1 MPTAPLALRS
11 TAGTILTLLIAF
23 AASLGIAG
31 AIAFFALNTMPCEWF
46 GSSFEG
52 GCGYGAMFASIAG
65 GLLLSVVL
73 FLGFVVVYFKRRQR
87 GAPAVALSAQEL
99 ADAPRLLAWWRA
111 VFALMLVFQVLPPLS
126 HLMGVSYSWWL
137 DSVLWWLGTLLLLV
151 NAVMVYL
158 VAKLYNQQPAVL
170 ALASVLVGAIGA
182 AGVFIFLHTAGARR
196 PASTVRG

>member
-1 MPTAPLALRS
+1 MTTAPLALRS
-11 TAGTILTLLIAF
+11 AAGTILTLLLAF
-23 AASLGIAG
+23 VASAGIA
-31 AIAFFALNTMPCEWF
+31 AAVAYFALSVMPCEWF

-65 GLLLSVVL
+65 GLALSVVL

-87 GAPAVALSAQEL
+87 SGPALALSEQEL
-99 ADAPRLLAWWRA
+99 ADAPRLLAWWRV

-126 HLMGVSYSWWL
+126 HLMGANYSAWL
-137 DSVLWWLGTLLLLV
+137 DSILWWLGTLLLLV

-158 VAKLYNQQPAVL
+158 VARLYNQQPAVL

-182 AGVFIFLHTAGARR
+182 AGVFLFLHTAGARK
-196 PASTVRG
+196 PASTVQG

>member
-11 TAGTILTLLIAF
+11 AAGTILTLLIAF

-31 AIAFFALNTMPCEWF
+31 AIAYFALDNMPCEWF

-52 GCGYGAMFASIAG
+52 GCGYGAVFASIAG

-87 GAPAVALSAQEL
+87 SAPVVALSEQEL
-99 ADAPRLLAWWRA
+99 ADAPRLLGWWRP
-111 VFALMLVFQVLPPLS
+111 VFTLMLAAHV
-126 HLMGVSYSWWL
+126 
-137 DSVLWWLGTLLLLV
+137 LLLLV
-151 NAVMVYL
+151 QWNGYSSSLASILWWLAMLLLLANAVMVYL
-158 VAKLYNQQPAVL
+158 VARLYNQQPAVL

-182 AGVFIFLHTAGARR
+182 VGVFVFLHTAGARK
-196 PASTVRG
+196 PASTVQA

>member
-1 MPTAPLALRS
+1 MTTAPLALRS
-11 TAGTILTLLIAF
+11 AAGTILTLLLAF
-23 AASLGIAG
+23 AASLGIA
-31 AIAFFALNTMPCEWF
+31 AAVAYFALSVMPCEWF

-52 GCGYGAMFASIAG
+52 ACGYGAMFASIAG

-73 FLGFVVVYFKRRQR
+73 FLGFVLVYFRRRQR
-87 GAPAVALSAQEL
+87 SASAPALSEQEL
-99 ADAPRLLAWWRA
+99 ADAPRLLGWWRV

-126 HLMGVSYSWWL
+126 HLMGANYSAWL
-137 DSVLWWLGTLLLLV
+137 DSILWWLGTLLLLV

-182 AGVFIFLHTAGARR
+182 AGVFVFLHTAGARK
-196 PASTVRG
+196 PASTVQG

>member
-11 TAGTILTLLIAF
+11 AAGTMLTLLIAF

-31 AIAFFALNTMPCEWF
+31 AIAFFALDTMPCEWF

-52 GCGYGAMFASIAG
+52 GCGYGAMFVSIAG
-65 GLLLSVVL
+65 GLLL
-73 FLGFVVVYFKRRQR
+73 
-87 GAPAVALSAQEL
+87 
-99 ADAPRLLAWWRA
+99 
-111 VFALMLVFQVLPPLS
+111 PPPS
-126 HLMGVSYSWWL
+126 HLMGANYSSWL
-137 DSVLWWLGTLLLLV
+137 DAILWWLGTLLLLV

-182 AGVFIFLHTAGARR
+182 AGVFLFLHTAGARK
-196 PASTVRG
+196 PAGTVQG